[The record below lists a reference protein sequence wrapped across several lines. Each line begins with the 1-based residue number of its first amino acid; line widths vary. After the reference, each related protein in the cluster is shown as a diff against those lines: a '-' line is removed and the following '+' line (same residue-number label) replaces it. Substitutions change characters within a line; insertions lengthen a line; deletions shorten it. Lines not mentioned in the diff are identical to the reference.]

1 MSITKE
7 TLFLYIILV
16 VGFFY
21 YIISNHNTE
30 LQKYKDI
37 IKEQDGTIQ
46 LQTQAIQAQQVQNQY
61 LMRYFY
67 NIRSSDGLKPIHD

>member
-16 VGFFY
+16 IGFFY

-37 IKEQDGTIQ
+37 IKEQDRTIQ
-46 LQTQAIQAQQVQNQY
+46 LQKQAIQAQQVQNQY

-67 NIRSSDGLKPIHD
+67 NIRSSNGLKPLHD

>member
-67 NIRSSDGLKPIHD
+67 NIRSSDGLRPLHD

>member
-16 VGFFY
+16 IGFFY

-30 LQKYKDI
+30 LQKYKEI
-37 IKEQDGTIQ
+37 IEEQDRTIQ
-46 LQTQAIQAQQVQNQY
+46 LQKQAIQAQQVQNQY

-67 NIRSSDGLKPIHD
+67 NIRSSNGLKPLHD

>member
-21 YIISNHNTE
+21 YITSNHNTE

-67 NIRSSDGLKPIHD
+67 NIRSSDGLKPLHD

>member
-7 TLFLYIILV
+7 TLFLYVILV

-67 NIRSSDGLKPIHD
+67 NIRSSDGLKPLHD